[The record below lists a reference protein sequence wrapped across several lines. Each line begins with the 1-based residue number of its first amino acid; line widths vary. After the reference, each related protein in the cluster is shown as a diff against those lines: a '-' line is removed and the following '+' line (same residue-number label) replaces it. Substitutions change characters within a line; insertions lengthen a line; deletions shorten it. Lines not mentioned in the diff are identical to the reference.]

1 MLRWHVV
8 GKSECSSKCGNG
20 YRTLEVLCMR
30 YSRMK
35 RGSER
40 VESRVCA
47 DLAKPQSREPCHGDC
62 LLKSWQYSAWSQVS
76 CSQLLVAV
84 KQRFISHASNIEIDY
99 YIDLYSRLILRHLK
113 YWIS

>member
-1 MLRWHVV
+1 MCRWHVA
-8 GKSECSSKCGNG
+8 GKSECSTKCGPG

-30 YSRMK
+30 YSQLK

-40 VESRVCA
+40 VESRACA

-76 CSQLLVAV
+76 CFHLHHLVDCFWCSEV
-84 KQRFISHASNIEIDY
+84 FRFTPVVTT
-99 YIDLYSRLILRHLK
+99 
-113 YWIS
+113 